1 MAYNT
6 KMDSICTLAD
16 LHAQQAEFPHCIPD
30 GIFIL
35 REDCKPGDDLKPVV
49 GLDDHV
55 VEFEITPNRP
65 DCLSVIGLA
74 REVSATFDQPL
85 RLHQPLVKGGAEG
98 SLVELLDVE
107 TPAADLCPRYS
118 SMT

>member
-35 REDCKPGDDLKPVV
+35 REDCKPCLLYTSGTARTSAQIEPRLGAGEGNCGF
-49 GLDDHV
+49 GLDRCV
-55 VEFEITPNRP
+55 
-65 DCLSVIGLA
+65 
-74 REVSATFDQPL
+74 
-85 RLHQPLVKGGAEG
+85 
-98 SLVELLDVE
+98 
-107 TPAADLCPRYS
+107 
-118 SMT
+118 

>member
-1 MAYNT
+1 MTVTTTCANLHNGDLVAYDT
-6 KMDSICTLAD
+6 KRGAVCTLDD

-35 REDCKPGDDLKPVV
+35 HEDCKPGDDLKPVV

-65 DCLSVIGLA
+65 DCLSIIGLA
-74 REVSATFDQPL
+74 RRPPPPL
-85 RLHQPLVKGGAEG
+85 THPWPSTSRW
-98 SLVELLDVE
+98 
-107 TPAADLCPRYS
+107 
-118 SMT
+118 

>member
-6 KMDSICTLAD
+6 KADFICTLED

-35 REDCKPGDDLKPVV
+35 HEDCKPGDDLKPVV

-55 VEFEITPNRP
+55 VEFDDHPPTPP
-65 DCLSVIGLA
+65 TGLSVIGLA
-74 REVSATFDQPL
+74 RRPPPPTASPCASTSRRSRAGPRAT
-85 RLHQPLVKGGAEG
+85 
-98 SLVELLDVE
+98 
-107 TPAADLCPRYS
+107 
-118 SMT
+118 